1 MPPRALPCR
10 PDALPFDRVVRIAV
24 REQSTMDRDCVA
36 LFVSP
41 RTTFLELAC
50 GCSAAAA
57 RSPAVSLRG
66 LRRGR
71 PTHRHLPYGA
81 VWIDI
86 SVLVPRTARPAR
98 LSSVPV
104 VAERPAAGSVALGGS
119 HPKKVGF
126 GFNSYD
132 PRIDPRHPRP
142 GTNDPPFDDGR
153 PVLATGGSSS
163 DPGIAVGANLATI
176 GIGTETSGS
185 ILSPSGQNSLVGIKP
200 TLAPASTRRT
210 RPPPLARRVEY
221 GVPRLAVTDASTCS

>member
-66 LRRGR
+66 LLRGR

-104 VAERPAAGSVALGGS
+104 VAERPAAGSVPLGGS
-119 HPKKVGF
+119 HPKKDAF

-132 PRIDPRHPRP
+132 PRIDPRHPGRARTIRP
-142 GTNDPPFDDGR
+142 SMMAAPCSRPADPAPTR
-153 PVLATGGSSS
+153 ASRW
-163 DPGIAVGANLATI
+163 AR
-176 GIGTETSGS
+176 TSPRS
-185 ILSPSGQNSLVGIKP
+185 
-200 TLAPASTRRT
+200 AS
-210 RPPPLARRVEY
+210 ARRLRDRSSAHPVRTAWHQADARGLPREGPGHRRLPVELSM
-221 GVPRLAVTDASTCS
+221 VSPAL

>member
-66 LRRGR
+66 LLRGR

-98 LSSVPV
+98 LSS
-104 VAERPAAGSVALGGS
+104 
-119 HPKKVGF
+119 
-126 GFNSYD
+126 
-132 PRIDPRHPRP
+132 
-142 GTNDPPFDDGR
+142 
-153 PVLATGGSSS
+153 
-163 DPGIAVGANLATI
+163 GANLATI

-200 TLAPASTRRT
+200 THARASTRRT

-221 GVPRLAVTDASTCS
+221 GVPRLAV